1 MKILYICN
9 KSPYP
14 PNEGGSL
21 GMYVFIKGM
30 IEAGHQVK
38 VLSFNT
44 NKSFVNPA
52 DIPENFKNQTGIE
65 FVDLDLT
72 VKPFAALLNLFSKR
86 SFHVE
91 RFYSK
96 AFERKLVEKLKT
108 DNYDIVQVEYLP
120 MAVYRKIIRK
130 YSKAKIVFRS
140 HNIEHLIWK
149 RITSNTRNPLK
160 KIYLAHLTR
169 KLKNF
174 ELASLGLFDGVT
186 TVSHIDADYFNK
198 LGYSV
203 PILNVPFG
211 VDIRNY
217 EIKESDDEFPSL
229 FHLGAMN
236 WIPNE
241 EGIKWFLDNCW
252 SKIHQRFPELK
263 FYLAGRMM
271 PDWLINL
278 NLPDVEVVGE
288 VPDAQNFMR
297 SKAIMI
303 VPLFSGSGIRVKIIE
318 GMALGKTV
326 ISTDIGAEGIDF
338 IPDQHLLIA
347 NTPEEFLSAIER
359 CISNRDFCD
368 SLGRNARKL
377 IEDKHNMPQII
388 HRLEDFYRQIL
399 EN

>member
-44 NKSFVNPA
+44 NKSFVDPA
-52 DIPENFKNQTGIE
+52 DIPESFKNQTGIE
-65 FVDLDLT
+65 FVDLDLS
-72 VKPFAALLNLFSKR
+72 VKPFAAFINLFSKR
-86 SFHVE
+86 SLHVE

-96 AFERKLVEKLKT
+96 PFERNLMEKLKT

-160 KIYLAHLTR
+160 KFYLAHLTR

-174 ELASLGLFDGVT
+174 EHASLGLFDGIT
-186 TVSHIDADYFNK
+186 TVSHIDADYFNT

-211 VDIRNY
+211 VDVRNY
-217 EIKESDDEFPSL
+217 EIKESDYEFPSL

-278 NLPDVEVVGE
+278 NLPNVEVVGE
-288 VPDAQNFMR
+288 VPDAQNFMQ

-338 IPDQHLLIA
+338 IYDQHLLIA

-359 CISNRDFCD
+359 CISDRDFCD
-368 SLGRNARKL
+368 RLGKNARKL